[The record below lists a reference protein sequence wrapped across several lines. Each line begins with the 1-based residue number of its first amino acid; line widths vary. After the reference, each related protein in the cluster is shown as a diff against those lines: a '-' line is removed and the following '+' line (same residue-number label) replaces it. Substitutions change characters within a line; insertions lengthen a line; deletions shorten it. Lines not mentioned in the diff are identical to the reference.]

1 MLPQQTMPRLLRRT
15 LFVVFAVALCLP
27 VFAYWLVIGRVPNV
41 TPEEARRLLS
51 GDQAGTVLIDIRAHA
66 AYSRERVALARNWPF
81 DDIRRVRSSRDIP
94 VQFRGKRL
102 LLLCQN
108 GILSASAVRHLR
120 AMGAGRV
127 YAVKDGM
134 CGWIA
139 TEAGGSGTG
148 DSVCRLVHPS
158 GSRADQSARPSPA
171 VEQYAAVFSGL
182 VIKPIYMAV
191 ALALILWLWRR
202 AASPDLAALRWSMVA
217 FLAGETSCAAN
228 YLLFSHQS
236 HLGEYLHSSGMVVSF
251 ALAASAAVRA
261 IDLRLVHFSDRKHRC
276 AFTELCGPCGKYTD
290 APCGMRRLVMLL
302 AAGLMAVALLPLCH
316 QPETACYNT
325 SIFGQPY
332 TYAHPVIYQLFE
344 TRFCPVYALVFLGGS
359 LLAIVAQR
367 RVGMDGASVLLAAGI
382 GALGFGVFRLFLF
395 AAFRDHLVW
404 SVFWEEASELLTILS
419 AAALLWVFR
428 ARLFERA
435 SAPSG
440 RSSGAPISR

>member
-1 MLPQQTMPRLLRRT
+1 MLPQETMPRFLRPTLLA
-15 LFVVFAVALCLP
+15 VFAVALCLP
-27 VFAYWLVIGRVPNV
+27 VFAYWLVIGRGPSV
-41 TPEEARRLLS
+41 TPEDARRLLS
-51 GDQAGTVLIDIRAHA
+51 GDQAGTVLVDIRTHA

-94 VQFRGKRL
+94 VQFRGRRL

-108 GILSASAVRHLR
+108 GILSASAARQLR

-127 YAVKDGM
+127 YAVRDGM
-134 CGWIA
+134 CGWVA
-139 TEAGGSGTG
+139 TEAGDSGTG
-148 DSVCRLVHPS
+148 DSACRLVHPS
-158 GSRADQSARPSPA
+158 GSRVDQSARPSSA
-171 VEQYAAVFSGL
+171 LEQYATVLSGF
-182 VIKPIYMAV
+182 VIKPLYMV
-191 ALALILWLWRR
+191 LAFVLILWLWRR
-202 AASPDLAALRWSMVA
+202 AVSPDLVALRWSMVA
-217 FLAGETSCAAN
+217 FLAGEASCAVN

-261 IDLRLVHFSDRKHRC
+261 MDLRLIHFSDRKHPC
-276 AFTELCGPCGKYTD
+276 AFAELCGPCGKHTD
-290 APCGMRRLVMLL
+290 APCGMKRLLMLL
-302 AAGLMAVALLPLCH
+302 AAGLMAIALLPLCH

-367 RVGMDGASVLLAAGI
+367 RVGMDGACVLLAAGI

-395 AAFRDHLVW
+395 GTFRDHLVW
-404 SVFWEEASELLTILS
+404 SVFWEEASELLAILS
-419 AAALLWVFR
+419 AAALLWIFR
-428 ARLFERA
+428 ARLLERA

-440 RSSGAPISR
+440 RSSEAPISR